1 MFQSIQD
8 WFRERIEP
16 KIQELEV
23 ESTGRNETFRHGTYC
38 TLPTRPCGCMPT
50 WAVKRETNGS
60 ALIREFWV
68 TPHPNRRMRRQA
80 AMAVKRGWL

>member
-8 WFRERIEP
+8 WLRERIAP
-16 KIQELEV
+16 KIHELEV
-23 ESTGRNETFRHGTYC
+23 ESTGRNETFRHGTQC
-38 TLPTRPCGCMPT
+38 ALPARPCGCLPT
-50 WAVKRETNGS
+50 FQTKTGPV
-60 ALIREFWV
+60 REFWV